1 MPYMVNT
8 TNNVLYYN
16 DHCTFKDSTIFEK
29 KGSKFSSTALAKER
43 QNACWYDVY
52 MCRGMHAGMMYICV
66 DECCTLVYVY
76 MWMSAR

>member
-16 DHCTFKDSTIFEK
+16 DHRTFKDSTIFEK

-43 QNACWYDVY
+43 QNAHWYDVY
-52 MCRGMHAGMMYICV
+52 VWMNARWY
-66 DECCTLVYVY
+66 DVYV
-76 MWMSAR
+76 WMNTRWYDVYV

>member
-52 MCRGMHAGMMYICV
+52 ICV
-66 DECCTLVYVY
+66 EECTLV
-76 MWMSAR
+76 